1 MSRSSIIRT
10 RRSISRSRQFDSLD
24 MKTTIALCM
33 LLSLAFFF
41 QAEDGIRDLT
51 VTGVQTCALP
61 ICAEAV
67 AGDVDD
73 VIDAAEDAIVTV
85 GREHGAVRRIV
96 RPVAPVLALRIL
108 VVLFVVL
115 RDEAL
120 GVAPN
125 GLHDARP
132 GIADANVAGVS
143 RTCFHFLSFLVPN
156 DWIDAEDRRTGAARL
171 HEVERRLGAAEESA
185 GFRLP
190 PGVDDDCFALA
201 NDFVIP
207 LPDFRL
213 DRFANGGHVLEV
225 VVVIFRSVAAGF
237 AKHADGGG

>member
-1 MSRSSIIRT
+1 M
-10 RRSISRSRQFDSLD
+10 
-24 MKTTIALCM
+24 
-33 LLSLAFFF
+33 
-41 QAEDGIRDLT
+41 
-51 VTGVQTCALP
+51 
-61 ICAEAV
+61 

-73 VIDAAEDAIVTV
+73 VINAAKNAIVTV
-85 GREHGAVRRIV
+85 GGEHGAVGGVVGPIT
-96 RPVAPVLALRIL
+96 PVLALGIL

-132 GIADANVAGVS
+132 GIANADIAGVS
-143 RTCFHFLSFLVPN
+143 RACFHFISFLVPN
-156 DWIDAEDRRTGAARL
+156 DRINSKHGWTGAAGL
-171 HEVERRLGAAEESA
+171 HEIESRLGGAKETA

-190 PGVDDDCFALA
+190 PGVDDDGFALA
-201 NDFVIP
+201 NGFVIP

-213 DRFANGGHVLEV
+213 DRFADGGHVLEV
-225 VVVIFRSVAAGF
+225 VVVIFWLVAAGF